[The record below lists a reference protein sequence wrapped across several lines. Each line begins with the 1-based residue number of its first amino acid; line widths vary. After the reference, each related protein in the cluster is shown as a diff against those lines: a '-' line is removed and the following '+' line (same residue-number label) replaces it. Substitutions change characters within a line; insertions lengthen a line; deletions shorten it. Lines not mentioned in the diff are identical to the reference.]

1 MVSGSRGTM
10 ETESEKIGRR
20 RRLLDRIQA
29 GGGLQTSGER
39 ATTTSVQVLD
49 RCIAILDA
57 VEGGARSYTD
67 VVRDTG
73 LSRPTAHRLIQGLED
88 HGFLIHV
95 GGFGYVL
102 GTRFLGL
109 AATAMRE
116 LPLRELAHPI
126 LERLSRTTGESAQLY
141 VRDGDR
147 RICVDAVE
155 SANELRTIVEIGA
168 SLPLVKG
175 SAGKVFLAWLDD
187 DRRTR
192 ILETVDEVDS
202 LDRQLHTVRRR
213 GWAESVAE
221 REPGVASVSAPVFG
235 PDRTLLAAV
244 SVSGPA
250 SRLGNLRSRRY
261 APAVVDAARQ
271 IEGALGVSP
280 GPR

>member
-1 MVSGSRGTM
+1 MVAGLDGPPKP
-10 ETESEKIGRR
+10 ETESELIGRK
-20 RRLLDRIQA
+20 RRLLDRIRVEE
-29 GGGLQTSGER
+29 GLPTSRGR
-39 ATTTSVQVLD
+39 LTRTTVQVLD
-49 RCIAILDA
+49 RCVAILDA
-57 VEGGARSYTD
+57 VEGGARSFTD

-73 LSRPTAHRLIQGLED
+73 LSRPTTHRLIQGLED

-116 LPLRELAHPI
+116 LPLRELAHPV
-126 LERLSRTTGESAQLY
+126 LERLARTTGESAQLY

-147 RICVDAVE
+147 RVCVDAAE
-155 SANELRTIVEIGA
+155 SASELRTIVEIGV
-168 SLPLVKG
+168 SLPLIKG
-175 SAGKVFLAWLDD
+175 SAGKVLLAWLDD
-187 DRRTR
+187 HLRARL
-192 ILETVDEVDS
+192 LEPADDPEG

-235 PDRTLLAAV
+235 PDGSVLAAA

-261 APAVVDAARQ
+261 APAVVDAARE
-271 IEGALGVSP
+271 IESALGA
-280 GPR
+280 

>member
-1 MVSGSRGTM
+1 M
-10 ETESEKIGRR
+10 ETESERLGRR
-20 RRLLDRIQA
+20 RRLLGRIQA
-29 GGGLQTSGER
+29 GEGLPTSGER
-39 ATTTSVQVLD
+39 ATKTSVQVLD
-49 RCIAILDA
+49 RCVAILDA
-57 VEGGARSYTD
+57 VEDGARSYTD

-126 LERLSRTTGESAQLY
+126 LERLSRTTGESTQLY
-141 VRDGDR
+141 VRDGSR
-147 RICVDAVE
+147 RVCVDAVE

-168 SLPLVKG
+168 SLPLVRG

-187 DRRTR
+187 HLRTR
-192 ILETVDEVDS
+192 ILETADAPER

-261 APAVVDAARQ
+261 APAVLDAARE

-280 GPR
+280 GAG